1 MELVLVSAAS
11 SKTKRELTPK
21 IRGIG
26 VTVVAKSATQL
37 MIPQTRVAVPSFIQ
51 LSAGEPINQ

>member
-1 MELVLVSAAS
+1 MKLVLVSAAS
-11 SKTKRELTPK
+11 SEATPELTPR

-37 MIPQTRVAVPSFIQ
+37 IIPQTRVAVPSFIQ
-51 LSAGEPINQ
+51 LPADEPINQ